1 MFKKIIVL
9 IGLMVLII
17 SCFSISFASEIVLSD
32 ESISINGKVLSG
44 EIVDGII
51 LTDTTYN
58 GSDGEKALEE
68 NIAIKNVIT
77 ITEDGEYIFSG
88 ILSDGQIAVDAN
100 KINGEVKIVLDNV
113 NIKTENAPAIFIF
126 SKELDNDKCKVTIS
140 TTQNSVNEIS
150 GGKIKI
156 GVEEIKNQ
164 EDILYYIEK
173 SYDDD
178 GTYYERYKYDGAI
191 SSDISITFDGDG
203 TLNINGNAKEG
214 IESKRNITIENGT
227 YVIKS
232 VDDAINGCGDGK
244 SVITINGGKV
254 IAFLTDEAEE
264 GDGIDSNGYLYI
276 NGGAVDAF
284 ACPGSESGL
293 DSDLGT

>member
-51 LTDTTYN
+51 FTDTTYN
-58 GSDGEKALEE
+58 GSDEDKALEK

-77 ITEDGEYIFSG
+77 ITEAGEYVFSG
-88 ILSDGQIAVDAN
+88 SLSDGQIAVDAN

-156 GVEEIKNQ
+156 GVEEIKNDTGLTIKQ
-164 EDILYYIEK
+164 IIIL
-173 SYDDD
+173 
-178 GTYYERYKYDGAI
+178 
-191 SSDISITFDGDG
+191 ITF
-203 TLNINGNAKEG
+203 LN
-214 IESKRNITIENGT
+214 
-227 YVIKS
+227 
-232 VDDAINGCGDGK
+232 
-244 SVITINGGKV
+244 
-254 IAFLTDEAEE
+254 F
-264 GDGIDSNGYLYI
+264 
-276 NGGAVDAF
+276 F
-284 ACPGSESGL
+284 
-293 DSDLGT
+293 